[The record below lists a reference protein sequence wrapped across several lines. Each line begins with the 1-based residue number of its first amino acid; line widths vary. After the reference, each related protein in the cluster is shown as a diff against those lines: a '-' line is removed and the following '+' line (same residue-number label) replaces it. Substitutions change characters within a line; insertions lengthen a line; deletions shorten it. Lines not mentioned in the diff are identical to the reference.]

1 MAPRGAIGAEPERRP
16 AVEIAKIEVLKLV
29 DEMPEHVGLEELQY
43 RLYLR
48 QKLEAAEE
56 DVRAG
61 RTFSHEEVVQETA
74 QWFEELSGPARRDR
88 ATL

>member
-1 MAPRGAIGAEPERRP
+1 M
-16 AVEIAKIEVLKLV
+16 VIAKREVLKLV
-29 DEMPEHVGLEELQY
+29 DEMPERVDLEELQY

-61 RTFSHEEVVQETA
+61 RTLTHEEVVEETA
-74 QWFEELSGPARRDR
+74 QWFVD
-88 ATL
+88 